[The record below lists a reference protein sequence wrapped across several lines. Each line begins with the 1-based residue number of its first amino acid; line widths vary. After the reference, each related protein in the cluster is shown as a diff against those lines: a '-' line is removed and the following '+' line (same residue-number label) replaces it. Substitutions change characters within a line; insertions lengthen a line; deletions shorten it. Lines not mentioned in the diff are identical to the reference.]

1 MATKNNN
8 QTENNN
14 QANNS
19 LQYATYTSAKSGK
32 TIPVLVGFTGK
43 DDPRIAYIAQI
54 GKDGEPSAVHG
65 RYTQLPFGID
75 ETRGTYVQLESNA
88 ERIPCVMWGAAECWH
103 KVAKLAAKTVSDL
116 DTLTQE
122 SYDALCD
129 LADKAYQQRKEE
141 SEKAREERKS
151 EPKAETP
158 APRSGKPAA
167 KKGAQKS
174 APTPKPK
181 AEKPAPKTFTE
192 VYPLSYMACTDEK
205 GQNIPAIVGFKPDG
219 YDPRWDLYGDPR
231 ITHICGEEG
240 KASPVNATESRIEL
254 DGKEQI
260 CVTFPVGYDDIAKRV
275 VKLLSDDKATT
286 EQWEAVCKDAAA
298 LSKPA
303 PAPKPK
309 AEKPAP
315 RKEVTITATKKA
327 RTYTEDALMKAFA
340 KVAKTNRI
348 SGDNKDTLETFLKA
362 IIKAAA

>member
-8 QTENNN
+8 QSVNNN

-32 TIPVLVGFTGK
+32 TIPVLLGFTGK

-65 RYTQLPFGID
+65 RYTQLQFD
-75 ETRGTYVQLESNA
+75 GTMT
-88 ERIPCVMWGAAECWH
+88 PCVMWGAAECWH

-116 DTLTQE
+116 NTLTE
-122 SYDALCD
+122 KSYDALCD
-129 LADKAYQQRKEE
+129 LAAKAYQQRKAEG
-141 SEKAREERKS
+141 EKAREERKS
-151 EPKAETP
+151 APTAEKP

-167 KKGAQKS
+167 KKGAQKP

-181 AEKPAPKTFTE
+181 AEKPAPKTLAE

-205 GQNIPAIVGFKPDG
+205 GQTIPAIVGFKPDG

-240 KASPVNATESRIEL
+240 KSSPVNATESRIEL

-275 VKLLSDDKATT
+275 AKLLSDDKATT

-315 RKEVTITATKKA
+315 RKELTVNATKKT
-327 RTYTEDALMKAFA
+327 RTYTEEALMKAFA
-340 KVAKTNRI
+340 EVAKAAHL
-348 SGDNKDTLETFLKA
+348 SADNKGTLENFLKA
-362 IIKAAA
+362 IIKKAA

>member
-65 RYTQLPFGID
+65 RYTQLQFD
-75 ETRGTYVQLESNA
+75 GTMT
-88 ERIPCVMWGAAECWH
+88 PCVMWGASECWH

-129 LADKAYQQRKEE
+129 LADKAYQQRKAE
-141 SEKAREERKS
+141 SEKAREES
-151 EPKAETP
+151 
-158 APRSGKPAA
+158 
-167 KKGAQKS
+167 KS
-174 APTPKPK
+174 APK
-181 AEKPAPKTFTE
+181 AEKPAPRGRKPVEKKDGQKPAAAPKTEKPAQKTFTE
-192 VYPLSYMACTDEK
+192 AYPLSYMACTDEK
-205 GQNIPAIVGFKPDG
+205 SQTIPAIVGFKPDG

-240 KASPVNATESRIEL
+240 KASPVNAIESRIEL

-275 VKLLSDDKATT
+275 AKLLSDDKATT

-303 PAPKPK
+303 PTQKPK
-309 AEKPAP
+309 TEKPAP
-315 RKEVTITATKKA
+315 RKELTINATKKT
-327 RTYTEDALMKAFA
+327 RTYTEEALMKAFA
-340 KVAKTNRI
+340 EVAKAAHL
-348 SGDNKDTLETFLKA
+348 SADNKGTLENFLKA
-362 IIKAAA
+362 IIKAA

>member
-19 LQYATYTSAKSGK
+19 LQYVTYTSAKSGK

-75 ETRGTYVQLESNA
+75 EKKGAYVQLESNA

-116 DTLTQE
+116 NTLTE
-122 SYDALCD
+122 KSYDALCD
-129 LADKAYQQRKEE
+129 LAAKAYQQRKEE

-158 APRSGKPAA
+158 APRSGKPAD
-167 KKGAQKS
+167 KKGERKP
-174 APTPKPK
+174 APAPKPK

-205 GQNIPAIVGFKPDG
+205 GQTIPAIVGFKPDG

-260 CVTFPVGYDDIAKRV
+260 CVTFPVGYDNIAKRV
-275 VKLLSDDKATT
+275 AKLLSDDKATT
-286 EQWEAVCKDAAA
+286 EQWEAMCKDAAA

-309 AEKPAP
+309 AQKPAP
-315 RKEVTITATKKA
+315 RKELTITATKKT
-327 RTYTEDALMKAFA
+327 RTYTEESLMKAFA
-340 KVAKTNRI
+340 EVAKAAKL
-348 SGDNKDTLETFLKA
+348 SADNKGTLENFLKA
-362 IIKAAA
+362 IIAKAA